1 MNLKNI
7 LPVWGVL
14 VLFFAASGGSVF
26 AFSSGPPDEKTGAP
40 NEGTVHKQDAMPVM
54 TSMFQVVH

>member
-14 VLFFAASGGSVF
+14 VLLFAASTEVYSL
-26 AFSSGPPDEKTGAP
+26 SLLDHQMSLREPPLKE
-40 NEGTVHKQDAMPVM
+40 TVHSAMPVM